1 MKYTRK
7 SLALI
12 KLINVINYTL
22 FLYVANASLEL
33 LCLTL
38 HWQLSHLIARLVFI
52 IYSLIKYLMCD

>member
-7 SLALI
+7 SLALV

-33 LCLTL
+33 LCLTRTCNSRIL
-38 HWQLSHLIARLVFI
+38 LSDWCLSFI
-52 IYSLIKYLMCD
+52 L